1 MLDNYYDR
9 NKAYK
14 FETLFGGTD
23 IGRNP
28 TPNRNRHV
36 VLWFDFSAFNNTL
49 ETLEER
55 FEHYCHIEL
64 GGTLKRNLDLFPED
78 TKRQALDQPTFGD
91 KLNEL
96 FVHVRD
102 LDIPL
107 YVLIDEYDNVANTV
121 LTQHGDRAYQSFTH
135 DEGFYPSF
143 FATLKAGTE
152 AGGIERLFV
161 TGVSPITMD
170 DATSGFNI
178 GANISLRP
186 DFNEMLGFTEAEV
199 RRLLETYRDHGAF
212 DRDIDATLELMR
224 EWYDGYRF
232 ARQAGTRV
240 YNTVMV
246 LYFLSE
252 SIPNKPLPDE
262 LIDHNARID
271 YGKLRHLLVV
281 NRQAAARQA
290 DLNSNFDMLRD
301 VIADGGA
308 KTRINVSFPLE
319 RLTERDNFLSLL
331 YYFGLLS
338 IRGADDDL
346 TELGIPNETIRHL
359 MYGFLRDAWQ
369 DADMFS
375 IEHHMFILFVG
386 DMARHGDWRP
396 ALDYLSEALARQTGI
411 RDFMSGEKVVQAFFM
426 AYFGLS
432 ERFLVHSEAELT
444 KDYGDLYLE
453 PHTARYPRTVFGY
466 VIELKYLKQSETGD
480 QVGSVAAALAQ
491 AQRQLRRYPGDAT
504 LRRRHPAIQ
513 HIGLAVVFRG
523 WEMAACEAVTA
534 KG

>member
-14 FETLFGGTD
+14 LETLFGGTD

-36 VLWFDFSAFNNTL
+36 VLRFNFSAFNNKF
-49 ETLEER
+49 ETLEEH
-55 FEHYCHIEL
+55 FENYCL
-64 GGTLKRNLDLFPED
+64 SQLRWTLECNSDLFPE
-78 TKRQALDQPTFGD
+78 TMRNRILAPPTIHG

-107 YVLIDEYDNVANTV
+107 YVLIDEYDNVANTI
-121 LTQHGDRAYQSFTH
+121 LTRHGEQAYQFFIH
-135 DEGFYPSF
+135 DEGFYRSF
-143 FATLKAGTE
+143 FATLKAGSE

-199 RRLLETYRDHGAF
+199 RGLLETYRDHGAF
-212 DRDIDATLELMR
+212 DRDIDATLELIR

-281 NRQAAARQA
+281 NRQTAARQA
-290 DLNSNFDMLRD
+290 DLNGNFDMLHD

-319 RLTERDNFLSLL
+319 RLAERDNFLSLEL
-331 YYFGLLS
+331 LAKLPARPVFCLLEADFVVEGLGFG
-338 IRGADDDL
+338 
-346 TELGIPNETIRHL
+346 
-359 MYGFLRDAWQ
+359 
-369 DADMFS
+369 
-375 IEHHMFILFVG
+375 
-386 DMARHGDWRP
+386 
-396 ALDYLSEALARQTGI
+396 
-411 RDFMSGEKVVQAFFM
+411 
-426 AYFGLS
+426 
-432 ERFLVHSEAELT
+432 
-444 KDYGDLYLE
+444 
-453 PHTARYPRTVFGY
+453 
-466 VIELKYLKQSETGD
+466 
-480 QVGSVAAALAQ
+480 
-491 AQRQLRRYPGDAT
+491 AT
-504 LRRRHPAIQ
+504 PWS
-513 HIGLAVVFRG
+513 VVFLQ
-523 WEMAACEAVTA
+523 
-534 KG
+534 